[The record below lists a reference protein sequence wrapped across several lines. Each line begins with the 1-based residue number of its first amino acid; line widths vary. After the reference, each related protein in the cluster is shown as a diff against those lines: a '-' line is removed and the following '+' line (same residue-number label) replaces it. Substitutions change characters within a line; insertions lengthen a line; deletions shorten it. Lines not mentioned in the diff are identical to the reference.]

1 MCSSFFCAI
10 IINVIFLLDLCFSHT
25 LLVCGKYFFGI
36 LCPDNAMYWNV
47 LCFELPFH
55 FSERHSMELK
65 FDIKRYGKDEKRML
79 AQSVEQMY
87 EVSTV

>member
-1 MCSSFFCAI
+1 
-10 IINVIFLLDLCFSHT
+10 
-25 LLVCGKYFFGI
+25 
-36 LCPDNAMYWNV
+36 MYWNV